1 MDLLPDEDQAQIA
14 HEVRDLLDQQSP
26 PGRLR
31 DLPAD
36 GPVADPKLWRLAA
49 DQGWFGLGLP
59 EAAGGT
65 GLGLP
70 EQTLVFRELGRH
82 LTPGPYLGTVL
93 AAHLAHATGDDELL
107 GQIIGGDHAV
117 GVCET
122 VTATGDADA
131 REVRT
136 FDGADADLLLR
147 IEEPAAS
154 LLRRS
159 DLADTR
165 HRPCIDLASR
175 WVEGRLSGQPLIST
189 DDLGSLR
196 RRAGVLV
203 AAMLSG
209 IAEATRDMSVDY
221 AKLRYQ
227 FEVPIGSFQAV
238 KHRCAEQAVRA
249 EAATQAVT
257 LAALAVAAGRP
268 DAELL
273 AASAR
278 LVAATY
284 AVENAAENIQNHG
297 GIGYTYEHDA
307 HLFLKRAH
315 VLSSTLHSPQV
326 LYEEILAAPP
336 ARPV

>member
-1 MDLLPDEDQAQIA
+1 VDLLPDDDQALIA
-14 HEVRDLLDQQSP
+14 HEVRDLLDQHSP

-36 GPVADPKLWRLAA
+36 GPVVDPKLWRLAA

-59 EAAGGT
+59 EAAGGA

-82 LTPGPYLGTVL
+82 LSAGPYLGTLL
-93 AAHLAHATGDDELL
+93 AAHLAYAADEHQLL
-107 GQIIGGDHAV
+107 ERIIGGNETV

-122 VTATGDADA
+122 LGLPAQSDVVDA
-131 REVRT
+131 RT
-136 FDGADADLLLR
+136 FDGADAELLLCIDER
-147 IEEPAAS
+147 SAR

-159 DLADTR
+159 DLKDSR
-165 HRPCIDLASR
+165 QRPCIDLASR
-175 WVEGRLSGQPLIST
+175 WVEGTLSGTPLAVT
-189 DDLGSLR
+189 DDIAPLR
-196 RRAGVLV
+196 ARAGILV

-209 IAEATRDMSVDY
+209 IAEATRDMSTSY

-257 LAALAVAAGRP
+257 LAALAVDADRP

-278 LVAATY
+278 LVAGTY
-284 AVENAAENIQNHG
+284 AVENAADNIQNHG

-315 VLSSTLHSPQV
+315 VLSSTLHNPQG

-336 ARPV
+336 ARPA